1 MNSLYCVR
9 MHVSN
14 KNRAING
21 SENIYEKVRL
31 EIYSKC
37 VKMVIEYTYILKGII
52 KMKNNEIRKSFKITK
67 ELNDMLQEAVRV
79 TGTTETSLIKV
90 ALFEYLKGIKL

>member
-1 MNSLYCVR
+1 
-9 MHVSN
+9 MHLHFTN

-37 VKMVIEYTYILKGII
+37 VKMVIECLIIFKGIPI
-52 KMKNNEIRKSFKITK
+52 MNKNEIKKHIKITK